1 MVFSSHQTNSYKTN
15 KKNFKFNG
23 FNPSPQ
29 LEKTTESFY
38 KLIESRSPSDS
49 KKQAVLTK
57 KGAGFYEARLKVS
70 SASSCS
76 FEIVSTGT
84 NDFNSID
91 SLQKKFLS
99 KILVW
104 NQNKNPENYSFKK

>member
-1 MVFSSHQTNSYKTN
+1 MLVLDTYKA
-15 KKNFKFNG
+15 KKNFKFRG
-23 FNPSPQ
+23 FAPSPQ

-57 KGAGFYEARLKVS
+57 RAGFYEARLKVS

-76 FEIVSTGT
+76 FEIISRKK
-84 NDFNSID
+84 DQINSIN
-91 SLQKKFLS
+91 SLQKKFLD
-99 KILVW
+99 KILLW
-104 NQNKNPENYSFKK
+104 SQSKNPESYRFQK

>member
-1 MVFSSHQTNSYKTN
+1 MVFLSHKINSYKAN
-15 KKNFKFNG
+15 RKNFKFHG

-57 KGAGFYEARLKVS
+57 KRSGYEARLKVS

-76 FEIVSTGT
+76 FEIVSTEE
-84 NDFNSID
+84 NDIKSID

-104 NQNKNPENYSFKK
+104 SQNKNPENYSFKK